1 MVRAAV
7 FLISLAIAHGGY
19 TPHPLVAECVDKKLD
34 PADKAD
40 KCASAM
46 LHVKNNHECH
56 RLLEQGH
63 DADARLD
70 EEGRTKILL
79 ATIKGQKDIV
89 AELLNF
95 GKADPKIKAKA
106 GHTALMYAAGGG
118 HTDLMNMF
126 FAAGVTVDDVVTGS
140 FMPDGVTRPKTFD
153 PSRAMVG
160 STALHFACKFGRLRA
175 TAMLLDNGADREAK
189 DHAGKTPLQVALANA
204 PKKETRRK
212 FQRLFDQFD
221 EANKQQVAI
230 EAARLDK
237 NKKQQEEEKEEKK
250 DEL

>member
-1 MVRAAV
+1 MRSAA
-7 FLISLAIAHGGY
+7 FLVSLAIAHAGY

-70 EEGRTKILL
+70 DEGRTKILL
-79 ATIKGQKDIV
+79 STIKGQKDIV

-118 HTDLMNMF
+118 HTDLMHMF
-126 FAAGVTVDDVVTGS
+126 FAAGVTG
-140 FMPDGVTRPKTFD
+140 
-153 PSRAMVG
+153 AM
-160 STALHFACKFGRLRA
+160 S
-175 TAMLLDNGADREAK
+175 
-189 DHAGKTPLQVALANA
+189 
-204 PKKETRRK
+204 
-212 FQRLFDQFD
+212 
-221 EANKQQVAI
+221 
-230 EAARLDK
+230 
-237 NKKQQEEEKEEKK
+237 
-250 DEL
+250 